1 MSKDYFDYEQQIL
14 KCWNVTDDIK
24 EISEAISELDLLSID
39 DTTNAL
45 NGLAT
50 IYELKFNKLW
60 YLYEG
65 PIMDIVRENKM
76 LNEELAAM
84 ISQHNQGCGNYGCG
98 GKPTNQG
105 AGANSFTEYKP
116 EASKSVPVIKGTNK

>member
-1 MSKDYFDYEQQIL
+1 MSDYFDYEQQIL

-24 EISEAISELDLLSID
+24 EVSEAITELDLLSID

-45 NGLAT
+45 NGLAAM
-50 IYELKFNKLW
+50 YELKFNKLW
-60 YLYEG
+60 ALYEG

-84 ISQHNQGCGNYGCG
+84 IQQQHNGCDEYGCG
-98 GKPTNQG
+98 GKTSNQG
-105 AGANSFTEYKP
+105 AGRPSLFGIETENFKP
-116 EASKSVPVIKGTNK
+116 VPIIKGSKK